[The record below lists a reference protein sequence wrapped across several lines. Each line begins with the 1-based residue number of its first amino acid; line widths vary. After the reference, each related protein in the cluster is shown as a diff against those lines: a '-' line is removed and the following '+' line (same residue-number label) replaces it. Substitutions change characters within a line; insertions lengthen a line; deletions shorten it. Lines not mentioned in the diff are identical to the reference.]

1 MSDYATRIRPSVQCE
16 LDAAALAEQRG
27 HFFSALQHL
36 QRAHVLGQV
45 STALHVGIHWRMFRF
60 AVRNGASGAAFGQ
73 AWRTLAAALFT
84 ALRLVPE
91 GNTGDTGVSGFR
103 RMPVADDLQALMDA
117 ARA

>member
-1 MSDYATRIRPSVQCE
+1 MPAYATRIRPFVRRE

-36 QRAHVLGQV
+36 QRAHVLGQA
-45 STALHVGIHWRMFRF
+45 STALHVGIHWQMFRF
-60 AVRNGASGAAFGQ
+60 ALRNGATGQAFGQ
-73 AWRTLAAALFT
+73 LWRTFAAALFT
-84 ALRLVPE
+84 ALKLVPW